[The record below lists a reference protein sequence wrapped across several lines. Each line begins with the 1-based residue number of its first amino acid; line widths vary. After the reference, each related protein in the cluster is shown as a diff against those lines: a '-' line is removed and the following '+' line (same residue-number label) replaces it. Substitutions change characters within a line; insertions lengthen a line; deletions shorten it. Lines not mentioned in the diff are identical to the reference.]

1 MPTITDL
8 YLQLFGKE
16 HLKDGDVIGMAEH
29 GRAGGVSTGAGFK
42 NIKNVD
48 ETTLID
54 AVDSSTAYIG
64 KALIGSATGDLVWQ
78 IKKVLTAGNVTTIG
92 YASGNASYNKEWDE
106 RTTYTYT

>member
-16 HLKDGDVIGMAEH
+16 HIKDGNVIEMAEH

-54 AVDSSTAYIG
+54 SVDSSTAYIG
-64 KALIGSATGDLVWQ
+64 KALIGSSTGDLVWQ

-92 YASGNASYNKEWDE
+92 YASGSAKYDKEWDE
-106 RTTYTYT
+106 RVSYSYS